1 MNGREEADYQNLESK
16 MKDLKNEKTLAAKEA
31 VKYLSNGQIVGLGS
45 GSSAYIAIA
54 EIGELVKNG
63 LDIKGVPTSEKT
75 RELAESLNIPL
86 LKIEEVEFI
95 DITIDGA
102 DEFTTDLQLIKGGG
116 SFLLKEKV
124 VASLSKQEII
134 ITDSTKKVDFL
145 GKFTVPIEVIPYA
158 QNYVLA
164 QIQKL
169 NGTGKIRL
177 VEEKP
182 LVTEQGNVLI
192 DGDFGL
198 IQDPALL
205 AEQLT
210 QIVGVVEH
218 GLFIN
223 IASMVIMGVDDR
235 TETFTR
241 A

>member
-1 MNGREEADYQNLESK
+1 

-31 VKYLSNGQIVGLGS
+31 VKYLSNGKIVGLGS

-63 LDIKGVPTSEKT
+63 LEIKGVPTSEKT

-86 LKIEEVEFI
+86 LKIEDVDSI

-134 ITDSTKKVDFL
+134 ITDSTKKVEFL

-158 QNYVLA
+158 QNYVLSE
-164 QIQKL
+164 IKKL
-169 NGTGKIRL
+169 NGTGRIRL
-177 VEEKP
+177 VNGKP
-182 LVTEQGNVLI
+182 LITEQGNVLI

-198 IQDPALL
+198 IQNPALL
-205 AEQLT
+205 VDQLIR
-210 QIVGVVEH
+210 IVGVVEH
-218 GLFIN
+218 GLFID
-223 IASMVIMGVDDR
+223 IATKVIMGVDGGIVA
-235 TETFTR
+235 FSKS
-241 A
+241 

>member
-1 MNGREEADYQNLESK
+1 

-63 LDIKGVPTSEKT
+63 LNIKGVPTSEKT

-86 LKIEEVEFI
+86 LKIEEVDAI

-124 VASLSKQEII
+124 VAALSKQEII
-134 ITDSTKKVDFL
+134 ITDSTKKVEFL

-164 QIQKL
+164 EIQKL
-169 NGTGKIRL
+169 SGTGKIRL
-177 VEEKP
+177 VDDEP
-182 LVTEQGNVLI
+182 LITEQGNVLI

-205 AEQLT
+205 AEQLIK
-210 QIVGVVEH
+210 IVGVVEH

-223 IASMVIMGVDDR
+223 IATTVIMGVDDA
-235 TETFTR
+235 TEVFLKK
-241 A
+241 

>member
-1 MNGREEADYQNLESK
+1 
-16 MKDLKNEKTLAAKEA
+16 MKDLKSEKTLAAKEA

-54 EIGELVKNG
+54 KIGELVKNG

-86 LKIEEVEFI
+86 LSIVDVDSI

-102 DEFTTDLQLIKGGG
+102 DEFTPDLQLIKGGG

-124 VASLSKQEII
+124 VASLSKAEII
-134 ITDSTKKVDFL
+134 ITDSTKKVELL

-164 QIQKL
+164 EIEKL
-169 NGTGKIRL
+169 NGSGKIRL
-177 VEEKP
+177 ADGKP
-182 LVTEQGNVLI
+182 LVTEQGNLLI

-205 AEQLT
+205 ADQLIR
-210 QIVGVVEH
+210 IVGVVEH
-218 GLFIN
+218 GLFID
-223 IASMVIMGVDDR
+223 IAKKVIMGVGD
-235 TETFTR
+235 TTITFEK
-241 A
+241 

>member
-1 MNGREEADYQNLESK
+1 
-16 MKDLKNEKTLAAKEA
+16 MKDLKHEKTLAAKEA
-31 VKYLSNGQIVGLGS
+31 VKYLSNGQVVGRGS
-45 GSSAYIAIA
+45 GSSAYIAIG
-54 EIGELVKNG
+54 EVGELVKNG

-86 LKIEEVEFI
+86 LKIEDVDSI

-102 DEFTTDLQLIKGGG
+102 DEFTEDLQLIKGGG

-134 ITDSTKKVDFL
+134 ITDSTKKVEFL

-177 VEEKP
+177 AEGKP
-182 LVTEQGNVLI
+182 LITEQGNVLI

-205 AEQLT
+205 AGQLT
-210 QIVGVVEH
+210 RIVGVVEH
-218 GLFIN
+218 GLFIG
-223 IASMVIMGVDDR
+223 IATTVIMGVDDDVVI
-235 TETFTR
+235 FNK
-241 A
+241 

>member
-1 MNGREEADYQNLESK
+1 

-45 GSSAYIAIA
+45 GSSAYIAIT

-86 LKIEEVEFI
+86 LKIEDVDAI

-102 DEFTTDLQLIKGGG
+102 DEFTEDLQLIKGGG

-134 ITDSTKKVDFL
+134 ITDSTKKVEFL

-164 QIQKL
+164 QIKKL

-177 VEEKP
+177 VEGKP
-182 LVTEQGNVLI
+182 LITEQGNLLI

-198 IQDPALL
+198 IQDPAWL
-205 AEQLT
+205 ADQLIR
-210 QIVGVVEH
+210 IVGVVEH

-223 IASMVIMGVDDR
+223 IATTVIMGVDGG
-235 TETFTR
+235 TKTFTK

>member
-1 MNGREEADYQNLESK
+1 

-63 LDIKGVPTSEKT
+63 LNIKGVPTSEKT
-75 RELAESLNIPL
+75 RELAESFNISL
-86 LKIEEVEFI
+86 LKIEDVDSI

-102 DEFTTDLQLIKGGG
+102 DEFTEDLQLIKGGG

-134 ITDSTKKVDFL
+134 ITDSTKKVELL

-164 QIQKL
+164 RIQKL
-169 NGTGKIRL
+169 NGVGKIRL
-177 VEEKP
+177 VDGKP
-182 LVTEQGNVLI
+182 MVTEQGNLLI

-198 IQDPALL
+198 IEDPKLL
-205 AEQLT
+205 ADQLT
-210 QIVGVVEH
+210 RIVGVVEH
-218 GLFIN
+218 GLFIDV
-223 IASMVIMGVDDR
+223 ATTVIMGMDNGIVA
-235 TETFTR
+235 F
-241 A
+241 AKQ

>member
-1 MNGREEADYQNLESK
+1 

-31 VKYLSNGQIVGLGS
+31 VKYLSDGQIVGLGS

-63 LDIKGVPTSEKT
+63 LAIKGVPTSEKT

-86 LKIEEVEFI
+86 LKIEDVDSI

-102 DEFTTDLQLIKGGG
+102 DEFTEDLQLIKGGG

-134 ITDSTKKVDFL
+134 ITDSTKKVELL
-145 GKFTVPIEVIPYA
+145 GKFTVPVEVIPYA
-158 QNYVLA
+158 KNYVLA
-164 QIQKL
+164 EIKKL
-169 NGTGKIRL
+169 NGAGKIRL
-177 VEEKP
+177 VDGKP
-182 LVTEQGNVLI
+182 LVTEQGNLLI

-198 IQDPALL
+198 IQNPAAL
-205 AEQLT
+205 AGQLT
-210 QIVGVVEH
+210 EIVGVVEH

-223 IASMVIMGVDDR
+223 IATTVIMGVGDS

-241 A
+241 P